1 MPHIAQG
8 IKKINLRVNEHGDI
22 THKSLAQKGKGK
34 GKKMVCSVAPPPI
47 GTVLCCLLGLIGT
60 VLPTRAYWSCVACS
74 GLLEMVRIELRA
86 LEMLVK
92 ELRNRLIL
100 PLDHGSGND
109 VSTAFPPP
117 PEGESKDRCE
127 RWYM

>member
-1 MPHIAQG
+1 
-8 IKKINLRVNEHGDI
+8 
-22 THKSLAQKGKGK
+22 
-34 GKKMVCSVAPPPI
+34 MVCSVAPPPI

-60 VLPTRAYWSCVACS
+60 VLPTRAYWSCVAYS
-74 GLLEMVRIELRA
+74 GLLEMVRIEFRA

-92 ELRNRLIL
+92 ERRNRLIL

-109 VSTAFPPP
+109 VSTAFPP
-117 PEGESKDRCE
+117 EGESKDRCE